1 MSSRTPSRPAPPPSG
16 GTNPGKRVT
25 SANTFSGQPAGRV
38 PVRKAPEPQQWDEMP
53 TVTDQPR
60 VAAPPELMHGSAAG
74 SIDVRTPAR
83 GHVKAPPP
91 TAAPSVSIDQDD
103 ERGGR
108 SSGRRLSATLVKIFK
123 RRREEIGLTVQQV
136 SKLSGINLDE
146 LDKYER
152 GGDDTRVT
160 FDHAVILGRVLGV
173 RPQDMPGLRP
183 REQKGDLPSAV
194 DELRTVLA
202 AAPTLL
208 FEGRGGERL
217 QGDLDRIGTTPA
229 FGIQIGDNTL
239 GEPFAKGTILGFVA
253 DVEASPGDVLLLRH
267 RRSKLLALRRLTP
280 PTYNGLAAWQPAYVV
295 ADDWVA
301 IGRLVV
307 TLPGRH

>member
-1 MSSRTPSRPAPPPSG
+1 MSTRTPSRPAPPPSS
-16 GTNPGKRVT
+16 GTNPGKRIT
-25 SANTFSGQPAGRV
+25 STFGGQPAGRV
-38 PVRKAPEPQQWDEMP
+38 PAKRAPEPSGWEETP
-53 TVTDQPR
+53 TVTEQPK
-60 VAAPPELMHGSAAG
+60 VAVPPDIVAG
-74 SIDVRTPAR
+74 SIDVRTPVR
-83 GHVKAPPP
+83 GQSKVSAP
-91 TAAPSVSIDQDD
+91 AATIIDD
-103 ERGGR
+103 EPRGAR
-108 SSGRRLSATLVKIFK
+108 SSGRRLSATLVKIFR

-136 SKLSGINLDE
+136 SKLSGIDQGE

-152 GGDDTRVT
+152 GSDDVRVT

-173 RPQDMPGLRP
+173 RPQEMPGLRP
-183 REQKGDLPSAV
+183 REHKGDLPTAV

-229 FGIQIGDNTL
+229 FSVQIGDNTL
-239 GEPFAKGTILGFVA
+239 GESYGKGTLLAFVA
-253 DVEASPGDVLLLRH
+253 DADASPGDVLLLRH

-307 TLPGRH
+307 TLPGRQ

>member
-1 MSSRTPSRPAPPPSG
+1 M
-16 GTNPGKRVT
+16 
-25 SANTFSGQPAGRV
+25 
-38 PVRKAPEPQQWDEMP
+38 
-53 TVTDQPR
+53 TDQPK
-60 VAAPPELMHGSAAG
+60 VAAPPEMVAG
-74 SIDVRTPAR
+74 SIDVRTPVR
-83 GHVKAPPP
+83 GQPKVPAPVATP
-91 TAAPSVSIDQDD
+91 PSVSTALEDD
-103 ERGGR
+103 EGRGGR
-108 SSGRRLSATLVKIFK
+108 SSGRRLSATLVKIFR
-123 RRREEIGLTVQQV
+123 RRREEIGLTLQQV
-136 SKLSGINLDE
+136 SKLSGIDLTE
-146 LDKYER
+146 LDRYER
-152 GGDDTRVT
+152 GVEDMRVT

-194 DELRTVLA
+194 DELRTVMA
-202 AAPTLL
+202 ASPMLL

-229 FGIQIGDNTL
+229 FAVQIGDNTL
-239 GEPFAKGTILGFVA
+239 GEQYGKGTILGFVA
-253 DVEASPGDVLLLRH
+253 DMEASPGDVLLLRH

-307 TLPGRH
+307 TLPGRQ

>member
-1 MSSRTPSRPAPPPSG
+1 MSSRTPSRPAPPPSA
-16 GTNPGKRVT
+16 GTNPGKRPSST
-25 SANTFSGQPAGRV
+25 TFSGQPAGRV
-38 PVRKAPEPQQWDEMP
+38 PQKKQPEPSSWDEMP
-53 TVTDQPR
+53 TVTDQPK
-60 VAAPPELMHGSAAG
+60 VAAPPDMVAG
-74 SIDVRTPAR
+74 SIDVRTPVR
-83 GHVKAPPP
+83 PTKAVPPP
-91 TAAPSVSIDQDD
+91 APQPSVSTHLEDD
-103 ERGGR
+103 EGRGGR
-108 SSGRRLSATLVKIFK
+108 SSGRRLSGTLVKIFK
-123 RRREEIGLTVQQV
+123 RRREEIGLSLQQV
-136 SKLSGINLDE
+136 SKLSGIDLAE
-146 LDKYER
+146 LEKHER
-152 GGDDTRVT
+152 GGDDTRVS

-173 RPQDMPGLRP
+173 RPQEMPGLRP

-194 DELRTVLA
+194 DELRTQLA

-229 FGIQIGDNTL
+229 FGVQIGDNTL
-239 GEPFAKGTILGFVA
+239 GEPYGKGTILGFVA

-307 TLPGRH
+307 TLPGRQ